1 MINERQQKDDMEALL
16 KRPEFLRFIFELIQ
30 RGGVLEAAAHGSDE
44 RTFIAIGRRQ
54 LALEVLGMVDLG
66 QPVAHPDKLPIL
78 TLLQVLREEAS
89 KPTENPNAKDRS
101 SRHYRSDELA
111 DPEDD
116 DADRA

>member
-1 MINERQQKDDMEALL
+1 MINERQQKDDMELLL
-16 KRPEFLRFIFELIQ
+16 KQPPFLRFIFELIQ

-54 LALEVLGMVDLG
+54 LALEILGMVEIG

-89 KPTENPNAKDRS
+89 KPTETRNAKDRS
-101 SRHYRSDELA
+101 SHYRSDEL
-111 DPEDD
+111 DPPDED